1 LPISYNIAPSQEV
14 LAIRYNPETKQRTLD
29 RLRWGLVP
37 YWANDEK
44 IGFKTINA
52 RAETVD
58 TAHSFRSAFKK
69 RRCLIPADGF
79 YEWKKVVGG
88 KIPYSIAMKDDSPFV
103 FAGLW
108 EGWQNPETKKWL
120 RTYTII
126 TGEPNE
132 LVAEIHTRMPVILP
146 PETHDRWLSGE
157 AGKEV
162 LRPFPTEEM
171 KAWRISTRINKP
183 ENNDSRVLEEGELEQ
198 VGRLI

>member
-146 PETHDRWLSGE
+146 AETHDRWLSGE